1 MIQPFFSICIAAYN
15 SGGSIVEC
23 LCSIT
28 MQDCQD
34 YEVIVVDDGS
44 RNPINI
50 DDSVAA
56 RLSSFSLRRISNRG
70 PYAARQVAFDIAQ
83 GEYILCFDADDKLLD
98 SSALSELKSVLT
110 NHDVDIVIYNA
121 SASEQE
127 PRRLFDFSS
136 LGESG
141 FVDERAIW
149 RLFTEGYSL
158 NSLWCKAFKRS
169 LYTRDVK
176 KRPRLLMA
184 EDRLQSLEIMRNA
197 STYWLLDSVLYFYRP
212 APTSTT
218 GGRFDPAYY
227 HQACYVEEEVFS
239 YMMEHNMGVG
249 PWARYYLEF
258 TSRALLGIRY
268 NGTLSWAAR
277 RDVYESVR
285 NEKVLA
291 LAQSLHTR
299 DSLPWVDAFRL
310 LLLRAGYFAA
320 LDVSLLPWQVGS
332 ILKRFVKNFISNIR
346 G

>member
-15 SGGSIVEC
+15 AGGSIVEC
-23 LCSIT
+23 LCSIA

-44 RNPINI
+44 ENPINI
-50 DDSVAA
+50 DDSVTA
-56 RLSSFSLRRISNRG
+56 RLSSFSLRRISNSG

-83 GEYILCFDADDKLLD
+83 GKYILCIDADDKFLD
-98 SSALSELKSVLT
+98 SSALSILKGVLT
-110 NHDVDIVIYNA
+110 NYSVDIVVYNA
-121 SASEQE
+121 SMSEQE
-127 PRRLFDFSS
+127 PIRLFDFSS
-136 LGESG
+136 LGENG

-149 RLFTEGYSL
+149 GLFTEGYSL
-158 NSLWCKAFKRS
+158 NSLWCKAFKRT
-169 LYTRDVK
+169 LYTRGVK

-197 STYWLLDSVLYFYRP
+197 STYWLLDSILYFYRQ

-227 HQACYVEEEVFS
+227 RQACYVEEEVFS
-239 YMMEHNMGVG
+239 YMMEHNMGVDQ
-249 PWARYYLEF
+249 WARHFLGF

-268 NGTLSWAAR
+268 NGTLSWVAR
-277 RDVYESVR
+277 RDAYESVR
-285 NEKVLA
+285 NEKILA
-291 LAQSLHTR
+291 VAQSLHSP

-320 LDVSLLPWQVGS
+320 LDVSLFPWKVGS
-332 ILKRFVKNFISNIR
+332 ILKHVVDNVHK
-346 G
+346 